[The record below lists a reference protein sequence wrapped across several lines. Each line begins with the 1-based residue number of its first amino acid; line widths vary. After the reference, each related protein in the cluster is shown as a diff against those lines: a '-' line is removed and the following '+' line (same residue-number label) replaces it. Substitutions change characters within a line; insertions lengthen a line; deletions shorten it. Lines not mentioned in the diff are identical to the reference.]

1 MTYDMNEAEN
11 YQSEAKERWGQT
23 EAYQEYE
30 QKIDKIN
37 PQEVQEEMTE
47 IFAVFGQLKDESV
60 ESDLVQAQVKSLQA
74 YISEHFYM
82 CTNVILAGLGQ
93 MYIEDERFK
102 EIIDHMG
109 GEGTAEF
116 VSRAIKS
123 YCHL

>member
-30 QKIDKIN
+30 QKVDKIN

-60 ESDLVQAQVKSLQA
+60 ESDLVQAKVKSLQT
-74 YISEHFYM
+74 YISEHFYR
-82 CTNVILAGLGQ
+82 CTNDILAGLGQ

-102 EIIDHMG
+102 ETIDHMG

-123 YCHL
+123 YCCL